1 MSSYVDRIV
10 ANLREAEEALLSDV
24 HEQQRRWRYR
34 VHRRRV
40 WFDKEVRRT
49 HRQLKQS
56 IPAFLRHGS
65 LLNLLTTPIIY
76 ALAVPFLLLDISVT
90 AYQWLC
96 FPIYGIALVRRR
108 AYFVI
113 DRHKLAYLNT
123 IEKANCMYCSYANG
137 VIGYVREI
145 AARTE
150 QYWCPIK
157 HSRPIP
163 TPHAHYQLFFD
174 YGDAEGY
181 RRGLPA
187 IRRTLRHP
195 NVNVVRRT
203 TRARRDR

>member
-1 MSSYVDRIV
+1 MSPYVDRIV
-10 ANLREAEEALLSDV
+10 ANLREAEEALFRDAR
-24 HEQQRRWRYR
+24 EQQQRWRYR
-34 VHRRRV
+34 VQRRRV
-40 WFDKEVRRT
+40 WFDEEVRRA
-49 HRQLKQS
+49 HKQLKQS

-76 ALAVPFLLLDISVT
+76 SLAAPFLLLDIWVT
-90 AYQWLC
+90 AYQWIC
-96 FPIYGIALVRRR
+96 FPIYGIARVRRR

-137 VIGYVREI
+137 LIGYVREI

-150 QYWCPIK
+150 QYWCPIR
-157 HSRPIP
+157 HSRSIP

-187 IRRTLRHP
+187 VRRTLRRP
-195 NVNVVRRT
+195 TVNAPCRA
-203 TRARRDR
+203 TRARHDR